1 MIVAFDA
8 NVLVYAVDAR
18 NLDKRDR
25 ALAVISTALRSDIAA
40 LPLQALGEF
49 VRGAQRVGI
58 GHTQIAER
66 VDAWSVAFTLLTIVP
81 ADLPDALDLV
91 KRRRLQFWDSVMIA
105 TCARHGVRWLVTEDM
120 TDGATMRGV
129 TLVDPFR
136 PHNVPLMQEI
146 GLA

>member
-1 MIVAFDA
+1 LIVAFDA
-8 NVLVYAVDAR
+8 NVLVYAVDNR
-18 NLDKRDR
+18 NVDKRDR
-25 ALAVISTALRSDIAA
+25 ALAAISAALRSDVAA

-58 GHTQIAER
+58 AHAQIAER
-66 VDAWSVAFTLLTIVP
+66 VDAWGVAFTLLPVAP
-81 ADLPDALDLV
+81 PDLPDGLALV
-91 KRRRLQFWDSVMIA
+91 ARHRLQFWDSVMIA

-120 TDGATMRGV
+120 ADGATMRGV
-129 TLVDPFR
+129 TLLDPFQ